1 MMQGVFGTPLRGMVL
16 CAGMGSRLGELG
28 EEVPKPLLPV
38 CNHPLL
44 SFGMSLLRGFGIT
57 EIGVNLHHLADRIT
71 SALGDGR
78 DYGVD
83 INYSIEPELLGTG
96 GGLRKLAKFLTY
108 DGREPCVAVNGKL
121 LIDVDL
127 EAVLALHRVTGAT
140 ATMVLR
146 ETPDAD
152 AWGAVEV
159 DHDGRV
165 HRLLGQTAPIPPPTG
180 SLSRCMYTGV
190 QIIEPQLLARLP
202 EGQPSC
208 VVRQGYIPALRAGE
222 ILSGYIIPGYFYEH
236 STPERYLQGNL
247 NALRGLAKLS
257 YPPGPLQGISP
268 RAQVSPRATVH
279 GAVCIGAGAV
289 IDDGAIIGPDVVLG
303 EGARVE
309 RGVHL
314 ERAVVFSGA
323 HVRKSVYSGVVTN
336 KAIYPIDL
344 GALGDRG
351 ESPHSV

>member
-1 MMQGVFGTPLRGMVL
+1 MQGVFGTPLRGMVL

-44 SFGMSLLRGFGIT
+44 SYSLSLLRGFGIT
-57 EIGVNLHHLADRIT
+57 EVGVNLHHLGNRIIE
-71 SALGDGR
+71 ALGNGR
-78 DYGVD
+78 EYGVD
-83 INYSIEPELLGTG
+83 INYSHEPELLGTG

-108 DGREPCVAVNGKL
+108 EGREPCVVVNGKL
-121 LIDVDL
+121 LIEVDL

-152 AWGAVEV
+152 AWGAVEI
-159 DHDGRV
+159 DHDGRI
-165 HRLLGQTAPIPPPTG
+165 HRLLGQTAPLPPPVAP
-180 SLSRCMYTGV
+180 LSRCMFTGV
-190 QIIEPQLLARLP
+190 QIIEPHLLARLP

-222 ILSGYIIPGYFYEH
+222 ILSGYIIPGYFFEH

-247 NALRGLAKLS
+247 NALRGDAQLT

-268 RAQVSPRATVH
+268 RAQVSPRAQCT
-279 GAVCIGAGAV
+279 GPVCIGAGAV
-289 IDDGAIIGPDVVLG
+289 INDGAVIGPDVIIG
-303 EGARVE
+303 EGARIE

-314 ERAVVFSGA
+314 ERAVVFAGA
-323 HVRKSVYSGVVTN
+323 HVRQSAYRAVVTS
-336 KAIYPIDL
+336 KAVYTIDRDDWS
-344 GALGDRG
+344 GNR
-351 ESPHSV
+351 SHPP